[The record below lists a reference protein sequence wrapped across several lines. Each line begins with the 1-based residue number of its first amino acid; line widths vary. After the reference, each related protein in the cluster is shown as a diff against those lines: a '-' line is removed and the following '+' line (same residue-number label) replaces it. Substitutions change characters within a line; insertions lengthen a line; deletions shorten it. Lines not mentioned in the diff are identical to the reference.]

1 MVKNSKFIII
11 YILVILLVSSCGKKD
26 IQKRNDKKNS
36 REYITETGFKE
47 ETTERETAESTT
59 QKFDITTH
67 PELWL
72 TTDKDTLQNLLNG
85 LFNQLSKENQ
95 VLGIKDYLKDIKL
108 SDSFKVK
115 YNLGK
120 FCLGLVTPLDPEEYN
135 TEPEH
140 VGSVKYTDEEF
151 INKQFRVYTSN
162 WAVEREHT
170 FSFELDENDCIDS
183 IRLIKTELIND
194 YRNNIDDKEYEIAS
208 QEEIYFDSIRSLV
221 QAELDEFETWKI
233 YGSFSQEF
241 ISIFDVQKGLINGLD
256 QYSVSKVGSNELT
269 DIDNKCVGL
278 TIILRDNTMLKYKI
292 YFDVDVENKID
303 SITKVEEVLEDGTV
317 VEVENNFGK

>member
-135 TEPEH
+135 TEPKH

-151 INKQFRVYTSN
+151 VNKQFRVYTSN
-162 WAVEREHT
+162 WAVTREHT
-170 FSFELDENDCIDS
+170 FSFELDKNDCIDS
-183 IRLIKTELIND
+183 IRLIKTELIYD
-194 YRNNIDDKEYEIAS
+194 YRHDVDDKEYETFS
-208 QEEIYFDSIRSLV
+208 DEETKIEGIKMLV
-221 QAELDEFETWKI
+221 QAEMDEFETWKN
-233 YGSFSQEF
+233 YDWTSNF
-241 ISIFDVQKGLINGLD
+241 ISNFDVAKGLIYGLD
-256 QYSVSKVGSNELT
+256 QYAVDEIESNDFT
-269 DIDNKCVGL
+269 DFDNKCIGL
-278 TIILRDNTMLKYKI
+278 TIIMRDDTKLKYKI

-303 SITKVEEVLEDGTV
+303 SITKVEEVLDDGTII
-317 VEVENNFGK
+317 EVENNFGK